1 MEKKVLKT
9 SIPKNTLKE
18 KYFWVEGLLIK
29 QCFVQILKSVS
40 RFLGG
45 GGGGCGGVSFVR
57 FVQLAEFSRVLFVAG
72 LTV

>member
-29 QCFVQILKSVS
+29 QCFVQILKSVN

-45 GGGGCGGVSFVR
+45 GGGGGCGVYPSYG
-57 FVQLAEFSRVLFVAG
+57 LFNSPIFHASCSSQV
-72 LTV
+72 